1 MRLLFLGTPDFA
13 VPTLRALHAAGHE
26 VDLVVTRPDRP
37 RRRSG
42 TPEPPEVK
50 VAALELGLPVY
61 QPERANTPETIER
74 LRAEGAQ
81 LGVVVAYG
89 ELLGAELLGT
99 TAQGYLNLHGSLLP
113 GYRGAAPVNWAII
126 RGEAETGVSIIRMT
140 PRLDAGPVLAE
151 RRVATGTMTAGELSD
166 RLAALGAEAMAEVVG
181 RLDAG
186 EQIVGRPQPA
196 RGGFFARKLTKED
209 GRIDWALPAEAIA
222 NRVRGLTP
230 WPGAYCDFAGGGRT
244 LRVVILEA
252 EPVEGQGEP
261 GEVLSADA
269 GGILVGAGEGA
280 SMVRRLQP
288 SGKREMSAA
297 DFVNGYRVAPGDRFA

>member
-99 TAQGYLNLHGSLLP
+99 TAAGLPQPPRLSAAWLP
-113 GYRGAAPVNWAII
+113 GRGAHQLGHHPRGGGDRRQHHPHDAAP
-126 RGEAETGVSIIRMT
+126 RR
-140 PRLDAGPVLAE
+140 RAGP
-151 RRVATGTMTAGELSD
+151 GG
-166 RLAALGAEAMAEVVG
+166 AAH
-181 RLDAG
+181 RHR
-186 EQIVGRPQPA
+186 QR
-196 RGGFFARKLTKED
+196 
-209 GRIDWALPAEAIA
+209 
-222 NRVRGLTP
+222 
-230 WPGAYCDFAGGGRT
+230 
-244 LRVVILEA
+244 
-252 EPVEGQGEP
+252 
-261 GEVLSADA
+261 
-269 GGILVGAGEGA
+269 
-280 SMVRRLQP
+280 
-288 SGKREMSAA
+288 
-297 DFVNGYRVAPGDRFA
+297 